1 MIVDDN
7 RMMSKTLQDIFL
19 VKGYEA
25 EVAHS
30 GSEALGKVER
40 SLFNCVLS
48 DIKMPDVNG
57 VELYKA
63 IKTHQPNLPVM
74 LMTAYAA
81 DKLVKEGLEE
91 GVIAVL
97 TKPLDLNL
105 LLDFLSSYA
114 KNAPSADDASQFR
127 RTLGY
132 ILQK

>member
-1 MIVDDN
+1 
-7 RMMSKTLQDIFL
+7 MMAKTLQDIFII
-19 VKGYEA
+19 KGYET

-30 GSEALGKVER
+30 GPEALEKVGR

-63 IKTHQPNLPVM
+63 IKTHQPNLPVV

-97 TKPLDLNL
+97 TKPLNLNL
-105 LLDFLSSYA
+105 LLGFLSSYA
-114 KNAPSADDASQFR
+114 KNAPFVDDTLQFC
-127 RTLGY
+127 RTL
-132 ILQK
+132 I